1 MITFTFIVGAV
12 GAGKTTLMENKLYK
26 INKNEC
32 NFFDPNKLKLMFQL
46 YASDKSKINDLNLNV
61 ALKNAINDSIR
72 NNKDFMMQ
80 IHFTNGQLTQVNT
93 YLHEYKNNLD
103 FNAHFR
109 AVSGVEI
116 LKARA
121 NKRVLL
127 GGHLSEGKSI
137 DKSFNQSFKN
147 FIPYLPKFKK
157 VTIWDNSKDFGF
169 KSMVQQLI
177 FENGKLTVENPNL
190 TDYSKQLLKEISDY
204 NTKGCRNLPTH

>member
-1 MITFTFIVGAV
+1 VEWHYLLGLISRKRRSVMIQKEDVC
-12 GAGKTTLMENKLYK
+12 L
-26 INKNEC
+26 
-32 NFFDPNKLKLMFQL
+32 Q
-46 YASDKSKINDLNLNV
+46 LNV
-61 ALKNAINDSIR
+61 
-72 NNKDFMMQ
+72 
-80 IHFTNGQLTQVNT
+80 
-93 YLHEYKNNLD
+93 
-103 FNAHFR
+103 
-109 AVSGVEI
+109 
-116 LKARA
+116 
-121 NKRVLL
+121 
-127 GGHLSEGKSI
+127 

>member
-1 MITFTFIVGAV
+1 M
-12 GAGKTTLMENKLYK
+12 
-26 INKNEC
+26 
-32 NFFDPNKLKLMFQL
+32 
-46 YASDKSKINDLNLNV
+46 
-61 ALKNAINDSIR
+61 
-72 NNKDFMMQ
+72 
-80 IHFTNGQLTQVNT
+80 
-93 YLHEYKNNLD
+93 
-103 FNAHFR
+103 
-109 AVSGVEI
+109 EI
-116 LKARA
+116 LKERA